1 MRTIAITCGD
11 PSGVGPEIIEE
22 WMGRKGKDCVDVC
35 LIGPSLWLENLDT
48 GNRCSTLAVGPDDF
62 RIIPGKP
69 LEMGAKVALEALEK
83 AAEGCRTGQFSAV
96 VTGPVSKERMQ
107 AVGFSYPGQTEFFAA
122 RWGGQPTMAFV
133 GARMRLV
140 LMTWHVPLK
149 EIFDQLTP
157 ENIERAVIRAVDM
170 SHALGIQN
178 PRIGICGLN
187 PHAGE
192 GGLLGE
198 EEKDIINPVL
208 EELRQKISGLSLAQ
222 PADTLFHRHMNG
234 EFDVVV
240 AIYHDQ
246 GLVAVKTLEFETTVN
261 LTLGLP
267 WLRTSPDHG
276 TAFPIAGKGLASSS
290 SFECAVSL
298 ARRFQKLTN
307 RS

>member
-1 MRTIAITCGD
+1 MGTIAITCGD
-11 PSGVGPEIIEE
+11 PSGVGPEIIEK
-22 WMGRKGKDCVDVC
+22 WMGRRQKDCVDVC
-35 LIGPSLWLENLDT
+35 LIGPSLWLEKLDT
-48 GNRCSTLAVGPDDF
+48 GHRCSTLAVGPDDF
-62 RIIPGKP
+62 RMIPGKP
-69 LEMGAKVALEALEK
+69 LEMGAKLALEALEK

-96 VTGPVSKERMQ
+96 VTGPVSKERMR
-107 AVGFSYPGQTEFFAA
+107 AGGFSYPGQTEFFAA

-149 EIFDQLTP
+149 EIFVHLTP
-157 ENIERAVIRAVDM
+157 ENIERAVIHAVYM
-170 SHALGIQN
+170 AHALGAQK

-208 EELRQKISGLSLAQ
+208 EELRRKTPGLSLAE
-222 PADTLFHRHMNG
+222 PADTLFHRHLNG

-298 ARRFQKLTN
+298 ARSFQKLTPKT
-307 RS
+307 